1 MTHRPVALV
10 TGSSRGIGRAI
21 LERLSESHDC
31 VVHYRSNLVEAEQ
44 VASGIRAR
52 GARAMVVRADIG
64 SEQDIDAMFE
74 QIKQEY
80 GRLDVLVASAAAT
93 KFASLN
99 HTQRHHLERTL
110 SAVVLS
116 YHQMVLSMIPLMGD
130 AARIVA
136 ISGLDA
142 RFAQAGHGALGA
154 AKAALESLTRS
165 WAVEL
170 APRGCTVN
178 AVLPGAIDT
187 KSLDLYFRTDQAA
200 REAMVKGTPLGRLG
214 MTTEVADVVAFLCS
228 TAAAYMT
235 GQVLVLDGGA
245 SAEGGGWSQFRDL
258 WNT

>member
-1 MTHRPVALV
+1 
-10 TGSSRGIGRAI
+10 
-21 LERLSESHDC
+21 
-31 VVHYRSNLVEAEQ
+31 
-44 VASGIRAR
+44 
-52 GARAMVVRADIG
+52 
-64 SEQDIDAMFE
+64 
-74 QIKQEY
+74 
-80 GRLDVLVASAAAT
+80 
-93 KFASLN
+93 
-99 HTQRHHLERTL
+99 L

-187 KSLDLYFRTDQAA
+187 ESLDLYFRADQIA

-214 MTTEVADVVAFLCS
+214 LATEVADVVAFLCS

-258 WNT
+258 WNA

>member
-1 MTHRPVALV
+1 MTNLQKVVLV
-10 TGSSRGIGRAI
+10 SGSTSGIGKAI
-21 LERLSESHDC
+21 
-31 VVHYRSNLVEAEQ
+31 A
-44 VASGIRAR
+44 AR
-52 GARAMVVRADIG
+52 FTYDGFTVIQNSRNKIDQEDVLGAKFIEGDVTNYKNCLDIVK
-64 SEQDIDAMFE
+64 SVKE
-74 QIKQEY
+74 EY

-116 YHQMVLSMIPLMGD
+116 YHQMVLRMIPLLGD

-178 AVLPGAIDT
+178 AVLPGAINT
-187 KSLDLYFRTDQAA
+187 ESLELYFRDDQVA

-214 MTTEVADVVAFLCS
+214 LGTEVADVVAFLCS
-228 TAAAYMT
+228 TAASFMT